1 MATSFPNSIQN
12 FPTMM
17 NLTSDDITAVKNYQ
31 QAILDNNFTLAAQYL
46 ASIINGDKK
55 IITAS
60 YINTINDTIVALEN
74 YYLQKWSPAY
84 VVSSSQPSSQ
94 DTGDFW
100 LQVVE

>member
-17 NLTSDDITAVKNYQ
+17 NLTSNDITAVKNYQ
-31 QAILDNNFTLAAQYL
+31 QAILDNNFALAAQYL
-46 ASIINGDKK
+46 SSIINGDKK
-55 IITAS
+55 IITAD